1 MNTVQGTILSTRE
14 GQIARNSINETT
26 SISRRGSRTETI
38 APPVKEL
45 REYHT
50 FTPDAAGK
58 LAEEEQRERFAVK
71 EGINNFS
78 FSSSPNINSNRNKSH
93 TRNSAGSSLV
103 ARDAK
108 PVQSAATPANNLI
121 TRQSTR
127 ASTQGCNWYKRDPIA
142 QSFGVDT
149 AGGIFIPSI
158 DLFFATKS
166 TTMPVTVEL
175 RTMMNGYPTQ
185 EIIPFGQV
193 NVAAADINVSSDATT
208 ATTFTFPS
216 PVYLQPMQEYCFV
229 ALTNTDEYTMY
240 TARLGQKTLD
250 DARLISKQPYLGSM
264 FKSQNGGTWT
274 PEQMEDVKCKINFCN
289 FETNTTGDIFLV
301 NDELSTKTLKQNPI
315 STTASS
321 TTITIHHP
329 NHGHHST
336 SANVTIAGVP
346 SGSHNG
352 IAHTNINGTYTTIGN
367 IKLNSYTVTAQ
378 NSDSASA
385 TGDVGGTV
393 VTATRN
399 MLFDVIQPVI
409 GNVIH
414 QETVL
419 GASMRTTGG
428 RTLEG
433 SETEYALDTAAKRK
447 LVSLNDDYYMTA
459 PGMIASQINE
469 TNEMSG
475 AKSFTLQISIISPE
489 GNNNLSPVIDTK
501 KMSLFLIQNR
511 LNNPVSGTTPDFVEE
526 TTNTGGSA
534 AAKYIT
540 KPVILENVSTSL
552 DVRLSAN
559 IRSTSAVKMY
569 YRVTSAEDVR
579 LLGDVAWTAFNDD
592 GSPDATV
599 PPAEDDLTFREQQYS
614 VSDVPGFT
622 AFALK
627 IVLTGTNSSYAP
639 VVKDMRGIALAV

>member
-1 MNTVQGTILSTRE
+1 
-14 GQIARNSINETT
+14 
-26 SISRRGSRTETI
+26 
-38 APPVKEL
+38 
-45 REYHT
+45 
-50 FTPDAAGK
+50 
-58 LAEEEQRERFAVK
+58 
-71 EGINNFS
+71 
-78 FSSSPNINSNRNKSH
+78 
-93 TRNSAGSSLV
+93 
-103 ARDAK
+103 
-108 PVQSAATPANNLI
+108 
-121 TRQSTR
+121 
-127 ASTQGCNWYKRDPIA
+127 
-142 QSFGVDT
+142 
-149 AGGIFIPSI
+149 
-158 DLFFATKS
+158 
-166 TTMPVTVEL
+166 MPVTVEL
-175 RTMMNGYPTQ
+175 RTMVNGYPTQ
-185 EIIPFGQV
+185 EVIPFGQV
-193 NVAAADINVSSDATT
+193 NVAASDINISSDATT

-216 PVYLQPMQEYCFV
+216 PVYLQPQQEYCFV
-229 ALTNTDEYTMY
+229 ALANTDEFTIY

-250 DARLISKQPYLGSM
+250 DNRLISKQPYLGSM
-264 FKSQNGGTWT
+264 FKSQNGGTWDA
-274 PEQMEDVKCKINFCN
+274 EQNEDVKFKLNYCSFT
-289 FETNTTGDIFLV
+289 TNTVGSVFLV
-301 NDELSTKTLKQNPI
+301 NDELPTKTLVQNPI

-321 TTITIHHP
+321 TTITINHP

-378 NSDSASA
+378 NSDAASA

-399 MLFDVIQPVI
+399 MLYDVIQPVI

-414 QETVL
+414 QDTALE
-419 GASMRTTGG
+419 AQMRTTSG

-433 SETEYALDTAAKRK
+433 AETEYAFDTAAKAK

-459 PGMIASQINE
+459 PGVVASQINE
-469 TNEMSG
+469 TNEMSDS
-475 AKSFTLQISIISPE
+475 KSFSLLLDLVSPN
-489 GNNNLSPVIDTK
+489 GNENLSPVIDTK

-552 DVRLSAN
+552 DIRLSAN
-559 IRSTSAVKMY
+559 IRSTAAVKMY
-569 YRVTSAEDVR
+569 YRTTSAEDVR
-579 LLGDVAWTAFNDD
+579 LLGDVAWIAFNVD

-614 VSDVPGFT
+614 VSAVPGFT

-639 VVKDMRGIALAV
+639 VIKDMRGIALAV